1 MGYPYSRRIAAS
13 PLSPSAPLRCDRFP
27 PFARFASPV
36 CELLTFCGVAY
47 HPPSFNVSCGFL
59 TALIAYFK
67 EPHRPN
73 LAGEKMANVIVA
85 VAIFCSKVLVNQRR
99 VVKRRNILATVPFVL
114 RTKIWH
120 NSANPYDLVCLNR
133 RVWSAGMFF
142 VFLEVVPKDA

>member
-13 PLSPSAPLRCDRFP
+13 SLSPSAPLRCDLFP
-27 PFARFASPV
+27 PFARLASPA

-85 VAIFCSKVLVNQRR
+85 VTIFCSKVLVDQRR
-99 VVKRRNILATVPFVL
+99 IVKRRNILATVPFVL

-133 RVWSAGMFF
+133 QVWSAGMFF
-142 VFLEVVPKDA
+142 VLLEVVPKDA